1 MFLHTSY
8 LRQRD
13 RQRER
18 MSARTN
24 QRVVS
29 RSTST
34 FALLGS
40 LLLAGCSVATESNP
54 RPLDER
60 FHITIESKNAP
71 TIQSAKE
78 AVIIYLIQGPDLI
91 RRTRL
96 TSPPL
101 TPESLL
107 DIVASGPTTG
117 ERDSGIRSA
126 LGSIPLV
133 LNSLTMTDRSM
144 LLDLAIG
151 FAELPGEEQTLL
163 IGQIVLS
170 LFENFPVTTI
180 EVTLAGAPTSVLG
193 PGGEVIERVILPS
206 DFRPLVVNLR

>member
-1 MFLHTSY
+1 
-8 LRQRD
+8 
-13 RQRER
+13 

-24 QRVVS
+24 HQVVS
-29 RSTST
+29 KSISTI
-34 FALLGS
+34 ALLGS
-40 LLLAGCSVATESNP
+40 VLLAGCSASTESNP

-71 TIQSAKE
+71 AIQSATE

-107 DIVASGPTTG
+107 GIVASGPTAG
-117 ERDSGIRSA
+117 ERDAGIRSA

-133 LNSLTMTDRSM
+133 VNSLTMTDRSM
-144 LLDLAIG
+144 VLDLAIG

>member
-1 MFLHTSY
+1 MRRSDDRMPDSGAVRTVAVVGMIFLT
-8 LRQRD
+8 
-13 RQRER
+13 
-18 MSARTN
+18 
-24 QRVVS
+24 
-29 RSTST
+29 
-34 FALLGS
+34 
-40 LLLAGCSVATESNP
+40 GCSISTETQP
-54 RPLDER
+54 RALDDR
-60 FHITIESKNAP
+60 FRITIESKNTP
-71 TIQSAKE
+71 EIQSATE
-78 AVIIYLIQGPDLI
+78 AVIVYLIQGPDLI

-96 TSPPL
+96 ISPPL

-107 DIVASGPTTG
+107 DIVASGPTSG
-117 ERDSGIRSA
+117 ERDAGIRSA

-133 LNSLTMTDRSM
+133 LNSLTTVDRAM
-144 LLDLAIG
+144 NIDLSTG

-180 EVTLAGAPTSVLG
+180 EITLAGAPTSVLG

>member
-1 MFLHTSY
+1 
-8 LRQRD
+8 
-13 RQRER
+13 
-18 MSARTN
+18 MSA
-24 QRVVS
+24 VVILG
-29 RSTST
+29 TI
-34 FALLGS
+34 LLI
-40 LLLAGCSVATESNP
+40 GCSVSTEAEP
-54 RPLDER
+54 RPLDDR
-60 FHITIESKNAP
+60 FRITIESKNSP
-71 TIQSAKE
+71 TVQSATE
-78 AVIIYLIQGPDLI
+78 AVIVYLIQGPDLI

-96 TSPPL
+96 ISPPL

-107 DIVASGPTTG
+107 DIVASGPTIG
-117 ERDSGIRSA
+117 ERDAGIRSA

-133 LNSLTMTDRSM
+133 LNSLTTVDRAMT
-144 LLDLAIG
+144 LDLALG

>member
-1 MFLHTSY
+1 M
-8 LRQRD
+8 
-13 RQRER
+13 
-18 MSARTN
+18 
-24 QRVVS
+24 
-29 RSTST
+29 STSAMLGT
-34 FALLGS
+34 ILLV
-40 LLLAGCSVATESNP
+40 GCSISTESQP
-54 RPLDER
+54 RPLDDRYE
-60 FHITIESKNAP
+60 ISIESKSSP
-71 TIQSAKE
+71 TMQSATE
-78 AVIIYLIQGPDLI
+78 AVIVYLVQGPDLI

-107 DIVASGPTTG
+107 EIVANGPTSA
-117 ERDSGIRSA
+117 ERDAGIRSA

-133 LNSLTMTDRSM
+133 LNSLTMVDRSM
-144 LLDLAIG
+144 TLDLATG

-163 IGQIVLS
+163 IGQIFLS